1 MPNVQF
7 FSRHDLDAH
16 RARAAETAP
25 TVQTPRRAAET
36 APTRPIE
43 RRPELGAPAP
53 SRLQRAL
60 GEALI
65 FLSVG
70 AIATLTI
77 YILLSPAPFGIAP

>member
-1 MPNVQF
+1 M
-7 FSRHDLDAH
+7 AT
-16 RARAAETAP
+16 TASP
-25 TVQTPRRAAET
+25 A
-36 APTRPIE
+36 RPIE

-65 FLSVG
+65 FLSIG

-77 YILLSPAPFGIAP
+77 YLLLDPTPFGIAP

>member
-16 RARAAETAP
+16 RARTTP

-70 AIATLTI
+70 AIATLTL
-77 YILLSPAPFGIAP
+77 YLLLSPAPFGIIAP

>member
-7 FSRHDLDAH
+7 IPRQDLDAH
-16 RARAAETAP
+16 RARTAP
-25 TVQTPRRAAET
+25 TTQTPRRVAET

-60 GEALI
+60 GEVMI
-65 FLSVG
+65 FLVAG

-77 YILLSPAPFGIAP
+77 YLLLDPAPFGVIAP

>member
-16 RARAAETAP
+16 RAAETAP
-25 TVQTPRRAAET
+25 TTQTPRRAAET
-36 APTRPIE
+36 TPTRPIE

-65 FLSVG
+65 FLSIG

-77 YILLSPAPFGIAP
+77 YLLLDPAPFGVAP